1 MNTIAAQMPK
11 MDANVK
17 SVQKETTNQE
27 DKASTFE
34 ELMAETK
41 EQTGKDTIAETED
54 SKRDSKQSETL
65 LSGQPVMTALFYA
78 DAVQMLTEPAK
89 TPEIQ
94 GTDTGETAPLNMV
107 DELPAAQEQK
117 QESVIIQDTQIRD
130 GQMQQTKSEQTVQ
143 SRETADMPTA
153 IQTDIPAD
161 KSTAMQTEKPVEHFI
176 EKLAEQLVEKP
187 MQGLEQA
194 VTQTGK
200 KDTKESETAVKP
212 ELHMKEDTPV
222 NTKNYEVQAEKPVQ
236 HKADDIRP
244 EYMEQLKANIAKQ
257 IASGKDQ
264 FEIQLTPAN
273 LGTLVIKASYEA
285 GKAMISIV
293 CNEAKTMQAM
303 SQQARELA
311 QMVEDR
317 TGSQTE
323 VIVDKPSQDYLQ
335 QQGNQ
340 EKGKGE
346 QHSDRKQQ
354 ENKKAGFQDNID
366 FLQQLRLGLA

>member
-11 MDANVK
+11 MDTNVK
-17 SVQKETTNQE
+17 SVQKETSNQE

-41 EQTGKDTIAETED
+41 EQIKEQTGKDTNAGTKD
-54 SKRDSKQSETL
+54 QTTDPKQLETL
-65 LSGQPVMTALFYA
+65 VPGQPILTALFYA
-78 DAVQMLTEPAK
+78 DAVQMLSEPAVN
-89 TPEIQ
+89 PEIQ
-94 GTDTGETAPLNMV
+94 GTETAGSAPV
-107 DELPAAQEQK
+107 SVAEELPAAQV
-117 QESVIIQDTQIRD
+117 QESEPVIIQDGQTRETQI
-130 GQMQQTKSEQTVQ
+130 QQTNPEYTVQ
-143 SRETADMPTA
+143 TKETTDMPTE
-153 IQTDIPAD
+153 IPA
-161 KSTAMQTEKPVEHFI
+161 AVQTEKPAGQFA
-176 EKLAEQLVEKP
+176 EKVAEQSVEKP
-187 MQGLEQA
+187 VQELEKA

-200 KDTKESETAVKP
+200 KDIKESETAVKP
-212 ELHMKEDTPV
+212 ELHIKEDTVV
-222 NTKNYEVQAEKPVQ
+222 NTQNYEVHAEKPVQ

-244 EYMEQLKANIAKQ
+244 EYMEQLKANIVKQ

-273 LGTLVIKASYEA
+273 LGTLVIKASYES
-285 GKAMISIV
+285 GKAIISIV
-293 CNEAKTMQAM
+293 CNEAKTMQVM

-340 EKGKGE
+340 ENGKGE